1 MRFNDYVNNQRCCS
15 AINICGQFADLTD
28 NITLCYYFSMIKI
41 EDIQKRLREEIKSSD
56 ISQKE
61 LAKRLAYYLAEIN
74 VLHPFREGNGRTSR
88 EFIRQLALLNG
99 YRLNLKEVPTK
110 EIMEAMKLSIVY
122 TEKLENILYK
132 CLEKGVDN

>member
-15 AINICGQFADLTD
+15 AINFCAHFADLTD

-61 LAKRLAYYLAEIN
+61 LAKRLGINPSTVSKYLRLDKFPSLETFANICEILD
-74 VLHPFREGNGRTSR
+74 VSADEILG
-88 EFIRQLALLNG
+88 
-99 YRLNLKEVPTK
+99 LKK
-110 EIMEAMKLSIVY
+110 
-122 TEKLENILYK
+122 
-132 CLEKGVDN
+132 